1 MIGRQNSIWWAQVL
15 EQSEKPGD
23 GKTVFKVDMVS
34 INCVYRMGASLG
46 YKAYRWCVFAKL
58 TCWWPSYVALLR

>member
-1 MIGRQNSIWWAQVL
+1 MLLCVVVGLRMIGRQNCIWWAHGL

-34 INCVYRMGASLG
+34 IICVYRVGASLG
-46 YKAYRWCVFAKL
+46 YKTYR
-58 TCWWPSYVALLR
+58 